1 MHSLNRIKNKI
12 VRNELFRRE
21 KALRMKEK
29 KQLRMKRKKD
39 REALG
44 DEVRASGCNFTR
56 PTSL

>member
-1 MHSLNRIKNKI
+1 MRSLNGIKNKI
-12 VRNELFRRE
+12 LRNELFRRE

-44 DEVRASGCNFTR
+44 DEVRAGGCMVTR
-56 PTSL
+56 PSSL